1 MTTKEAQDCVAAYIK
16 DWCETIGPDFIEDS
30 IRGGIDDE
38 AIKALSLVG
47 TDFPWHLTIN
57 Y

>member
-1 MTTKEAQDCVAAYIK
+1 MTTQEAQDYIATFIK

-38 AIKALSLVG
+38 AIEALSLVG
-47 TDFPWHLTIN
+47 TDFPWSITIN

>member
-1 MTTKEAQDCVAAYIK
+1 MTTQEAQECIATFIK

-30 IRGGIDDE
+30 IRGGIDDK
-38 AIKALSLVG
+38 AIEALSLVG
-47 TDFPWHLTIN
+47 TDFPWSITIN

>member
-16 DWCETIGPDFIEDS
+16 DWCENIGPDFIEDS
-30 IRGGIDDE
+30 IRDGIDDE
-38 AIKALSLVG
+38 AIEALSLVG
-47 TDFPWHLTIN
+47 TDFPWHVTIN